1 MLYIKDVKDMD
12 SDGNP
17 VLGDLNSISFMKEI
31 PDSIFIYTENDYGDE
46 HMLIRKEASDET
58 DR

>member
-1 MLYIKDVKDMD
+1 MLYIKDVKDVD

-17 VLGDLNSISFMKEI
+17 VLGDLNSICFMKEI
-31 PDSIFIYTENDYGDE
+31 PDSIFIYTENDRGDE

>member
-1 MLYIKDVKDMD
+1 MLYIKDVKDVD
-12 SDGNP
+12 SDGKP

-31 PDSIFIYTENDYGDE
+31 PDSIFIYTENDWGDE
-46 HMLIRKEASDET
+46 HMLIRKEASYGT